1 MNVNSF
7 QKLLS
12 NAKLIRFTAAIA
24 IFCAI
29 FFIAAFVTNRSDS
42 ELTSKRLNIAVRAI
56 GHELLLQSGDS
67 TSIVS
72 PVIEKSNQV
81 FVLEFENELKF
92 QPDTLVAIAQR
103 TFEKTGIS
111 KYTVTVYECLRPT
124 IVYGFEVNPPNNSI
138 SPCNGRTQPKDC
150 YTIEIAFGELPS
162 ATGINPTLALG
173 ISGILAV
180 FAFALIS
187 SNLGSGRSEQA
198 SQQQTVSSNERNQ
211 VPFTI
216 GRFEFDT
223 KFQRLKIHDETIS
236 LTDKEYRI
244 LSLLH
249 RNMGQLT
256 PREELIQEVWTDDG
270 VITGR
275 SLDMFISKLRKKLG
289 ADPDL
294 RIATIHGKGYILEN
308 VNELL
313 S

>member
-1 MNVNSF
+1 MNVNF
-7 QKLLS
+7 FPKLLS
-12 NAKLIRFTAAIA
+12 KTRLIRFTAAIA
-24 IFCAI
+24 ICCAI
-29 FFIAAFVTNRSDS
+29 FFLVAFVTNRSDS

-67 TSIVS
+67 TSVVS
-72 PVIEKSNQV
+72 PVIEKSNHV

-92 QPDTLVAIAQR
+92 QPDTLVALAKR

-150 YTIEIAFGELPS
+150 YTIEIAFGDLPS
-162 ATGINPTLALG
+162 TTEFNPNLALG

-180 FAFALIS
+180 LAFALIS
-187 SNLGSGRSEQA
+187 TNLGSGKSEQA
-198 SQQQTVSSNERNQ
+198 AQQAAVSNERNQ
-211 VPFTI
+211 VPFRI

-223 KFQRLKIHDETIS
+223 KYQRLKIGDVTIS